1 MVALVQ
7 EIGRLAIFC
16 PARAIEIGERVL
28 RYRTKPRPAKP
39 SSIIAEVDGSGTP
52 VVVMPVA
59 DDPTDPVAAP
69 DPAEPRTSIMAQ

>member
-16 PARAIEIGERVL
+16 PAQAIEIGSCDTE
-28 RYRTKPRPAKP
+28 KSQGPRSP
-39 SSIIAEVDGSGTP
+39 SSIIAQVDGSGTP

-59 DDPTDPVAAP
+59 DVPTDPVAAP
-69 DPAEPRTSIMAQ
+69 APAEPRTSIMAQ